1 MGNKIRSGG
10 VIALPHPAA
19 SAVADIVDSA
29 IKGIQPGDLL
39 FFDAGTG
46 RVKPA
51 NTFTWDTNTL
61 TTQTA
66 FALRFCGV
74 AKSVVDGNTRDATEL
89 PVDIGNDEEFV
100 FDCVA
105 ATYAPGDL
113 LAPAKQAGGNA
124 LERATLD
131 KASVTAAAAIFKV
144 TRPTGANATKVYCK
158 IVWGSL
164 GNVNRLYP

>member
-1 MGNKIRSGG
+1 MGNKLRSGDQF
-10 VIALPHPAA
+10 ALPHPAQ
-19 SAVADIVDSA
+19 SANVDLVDSA
-29 IKGIQPGDLL
+29 IKGILPGDIL
-39 FFDAGTG
+39 FFDSGTG
-46 RVKPA
+46 RVKSA

-66 FALRFCGV
+66 FALRFAGV
-74 AKSVVDGNTRDATEL
+74 ATAVVDGNTKDGDQFTVLQE
-89 PVDIGNDEEFV
+89 GEFV
-100 FDCVA
+100 FDCVS
-105 ATYAPGDL
+105 ATYAPGEL

-131 KASVTAAAAIFKV
+131 KASVNAAAAIFKV

-158 IVWGSL
+158 PVWGSL